1 MPDDIRLQQR
11 NATAPEKILSFA
23 DLVNRI
29 RKEKILLR
37 EVPGFDPK
45 NGNEQAKYLF
55 LLEAPGPK
63 AIQSGQISFDN
74 EDPSARNFRNQ
85 LDKAG
90 IAREEI
96 ALWNVVPWYI
106 GNETGTSIRGAN
118 GDDVYTGIDYLIPLI
133 SVMPNLRCII
143 LVGGAA
149 RRAHISLS
157 RFTAARIVSCHHPSA
172 KVINAN
178 HPEKDKENIEVFR
191 FIKATT

>member
-1 MPDDIRLQQR
+1 M
-11 NATAPEKILSFA
+11 SFA

-29 RKEKILLR
+29 RIEKNLTTR

-63 AIQSGQISFDN
+63 AILTGQISFDN
-74 EDPSARNFRNQ
+74 PDPSAINFQKQ
-85 LDKAG
+85 LVAAN

-106 GNETGTSIRGAN
+106 GNEAGTSIRGAN
-118 GDDVYTGIDYLIPLI
+118 GDDVSTGIEYLIPLI
-133 SVMPNLRCII
+133 SAMPNLRCII

-149 RRAHISLS
+149 RRAHIFLS
-157 RFTAARIVSCHHPSA
+157 RFTPARIVSCHHPSA
-172 KVINAN
+172 KVMNIN
-178 HPEKDKENIEVFR
+178 PEKAKENIEVFR

>member
-1 MPDDIRLQQR
+1 M
-11 NATAPEKILSFA
+11 SFA

-29 RKEKILLR
+29 RIEKNLNR

-63 AIQSGQISFDN
+63 AIKSRQISFDN

-85 LDKAG
+85 LDEAG
-90 IAREEI
+90 ITREEI
-96 ALWNVVPWYI
+96 AIWNVVPWYI
-106 GNETGTSIRGAN
+106 GNEAGTSIRGAN
-118 GDDVYTGIDYLIPLI
+118 SNDVRTGIEYLPSLI
-133 SVMPNLRCII
+133 SAMPNLRCIV

-149 RRAHISLS
+149 RRAHMFLS
-157 RFTAARIVSCHHPSA
+157 RFTTARIVSCHHPSA
-172 KVINAN
+172 KVINSN
-178 HPEKDKENIEVFR
+178 NPEKNKENIEVFR